1 MDKYKVAHFWEGTG
15 MSQIV
20 FASINK
26 ERLWYGRLED
36 AKSRLESARHHIGGI
51 ENDQRSGRIPLASLD
66 KYLDAHDRAVRA
78 RADAL
83 TECARILEIYRA
95 LVLHGKTPG

>member
-1 MDKYKVAHFWEGTG
+1 

-20 FASINK
+20 FASVNE

-51 ENDQRSGRIPLASLD
+51 ENDQRAGRIPASSLD
-66 KYLDAHDRAVRA
+66 EYLDAHDRALRA
-78 RADAL
+78 QADAMR
-83 TECARILEIYRA
+83 ECGRILEIYRA
-95 LVLHGKTPG
+95 LVLHGKTSVKSE

>member
-1 MDKYKVAHFWEGTG
+1 

-20 FASINK
+20 FASVNE

-51 ENDQRSGRIPLASLD
+51 ETDQRAGRIPSSSLD
-66 KYLDAHDRAVRA
+66 EYLDAHDRALRA
-78 RADAL
+78 QADAM
-83 TECARILEIYRA
+83 TECGRILEIYRA
-95 LVLHGKTPG
+95 LVLHGKTPR